1 MGNAPWA
8 DGPRFISIAQA
19 ASIVSLSEKTIR
31 RLIDENKIPSVRIGN
46 SIRIPTRWTDQL
58 LNAAQHEHETKT
70 EGANS

>member
-31 RLIDENKIPSVRIGN
+31 HLINTGEIPSIRIGN

-58 LNAAQHEHETKT
+58 LNAAQHEHQTKA